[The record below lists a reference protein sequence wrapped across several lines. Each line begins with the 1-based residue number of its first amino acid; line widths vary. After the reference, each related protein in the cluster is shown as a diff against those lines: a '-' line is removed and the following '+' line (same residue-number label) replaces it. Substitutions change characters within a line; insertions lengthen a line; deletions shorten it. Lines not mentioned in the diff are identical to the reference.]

1 VSLVGRRRVR
11 ISVFS
16 GGFSFCLVRLPCF
29 KGFTICQ
36 TLFLE
41 FSFFQQMS
49 SSLRI
54 DLGALGMSAE
64 ALDAFRQGRFG
75 MPPLVDPPLVDCG
88 FIPLL
93 TATDSFTTTIV

>member
-1 VSLVGRRRVR
+1 MEVSVFLFL
-11 ISVFS
+11 FS

-54 DLGALGMSAE
+54 DLGALAGMSAE
-64 ALDAFRQGRFG
+64 ALDAFRFG
-75 MPPLVDPPLVDCG
+75 MPPLVDCG

-93 TATDSFTTTIV
+93 TATDSFTTTIA